1 MRLSKEPGLREGCPI
16 KDNRLMRITAGLS
29 PAAIRRT
36 PTGGLVLL
44 FTVAAITACVQ
55 PLLLVKDVPDIA
67 HVDAITL
74 PDPSAIGPYTV
85 RTLYYG
91 SGTDKRRTEFRDSVQ
106 LKTAPVDASS
116 MLPQFAEQKKW
127 ARKREKYWGFGP
139 SRLPINARVWY
150 PDGQGPFPLVLIV
163 HGNHD
168 MKKFSDPGYAYLG
181 ELLASRGYIVA
192 SVDENFLNGDIGKEN
207 DARGWLLL
215 KHLEAFRGWNAASGN
230 PFSGRVDLE
239 NIALIG
245 HSRGGESVA
254 HAASFNRLSHYPDD
268 ANVRFDFGFGIKSL
282 IAIAPSDGQY
292 QPADRL
298 EPLSNINYFVLHGAH
313 DGDVSSF
320 VGMRQFQRLRFTDEQ
335 PWFKSALFIYRANH
349 GQFNTTWGAN
359 DAGGG
364 LDRFLLDKRAF
375 LSGEEQRR
383 IAKVYMSALLDATLR
398 EKRGYVALFRDY
410 RVASSWLPKTIYENR
425 FESNRFR
432 VIADF
437 EEDIDVTTGSAPGVR
452 LAADS
457 LKTWKEGVLLFRW
470 TSVRHNNNVVTLGWN
485 NRVEGRDTASAT
497 PGRYQILLGDS
508 LVRTWSVGSSSS
520 LMFGL
525 ASTGEK
531 PGPRKAV
538 ADSAVKTKSRK
549 VARKQKKVSTD
560 SLSALDLTVELE
572 SSNGVIARLPLSH
585 FAPIRPPL
593 KVNLAKWK
601 RVDRKMVQKS
611 FEVVLQTF
619 SLSLAQFAASQP
631 EFDPAR
637 LRAIRFVFDRS
648 VAGEVVL
655 DQVGIQP

>member
-1 MRLSKEPGLREGCPI
+1 
-16 KDNRLMRITAGLS
+16 MRITAGLS
-29 PAAIRRT
+29 HSAMSRP
-36 PTGGLVLL
+36 GVGVLVLL
-44 FTVAAITACVQ
+44 FSVAATTACVQ
-55 PLLLVKDVPDIA
+55 PLLLVKDVPDTA
-67 HVDAITL
+67 RVEAVTV
-74 PDPSAIGPYTV
+74 PDPSASGPHTV

-91 SGTDKRRTEFRDSVQ
+91 SGTDKRRVEFRDSVQ

-139 SRLPINARVWY
+139 SRLPINARAWY
-150 PDGQGPFPLVLIV
+150 PDEQGPFPLVLIV

-230 PFSGRVDLE
+230 PFSGKVDLE

-282 IAIAPSDGQY
+282 IAIAPTDGQY

-335 PWFKSALFIYRANH
+335 PWFKAALFIYRANH

-383 IAKVYMSALLDATLR
+383 IAKVYMSAFLDATLR
-398 EKRGYVALFRDY
+398 ERRDYVVLFRDY
-410 RVASSWLPKTIYENR
+410 RVASRWLPKTIYENR
-425 FESNRFR
+425 FEANRFR

-452 LAADS
+452 LTADS

-508 LVRTWSVGSSSS
+508 LMRTWSVGSSSS

-538 ADSAVKTKSRK
+538 ADSGVKAKSRK
-549 VARKQKKVSTD
+549 VARKQKKEPTD

-572 SSNGVIARLPLSH
+572 SSNGVIARLPLTH

-593 KVNLAKWK
+593 KVNLTKWK

-619 SLSLAQFAASQP
+619 SLPLAQFAASQP